1 MGALSAYARLEWL
14 HSVLGFP
21 GHGLLLPISDGDA
34 RSVSGIRQEIFA
46 LAVPLLRNTS
56 QSYTPMP
63 QGRHGEPS
71 VELFAF
77 DRAYVERLRDGDPP
91 TEHHFVSYFEQLLGI
106 KLRARTLASETV
118 DELRQETFSRVIVAL
133 RKQGGIR
140 QPERL
145 GAFVNSI
152 CNNVLLEFY
161 RARSR
166 SQPLE
171 DFHLQK
177 TDKVL
182 DLEHLLFTRESAE
195 HIRQVLGEL
204 PKKDRELLRAVFLEE
219 RDKDEI
225 CRTFGVDRDYLRV
238 LLHRAKDKFRAL
250 YLKDQVVTR
259 SSATARETE

>member
-1 MGALSAYARLEWL
+1 
-14 HSVLGFP
+14 
-21 GHGLLLPISDGDA
+21 
-34 RSVSGIRQEIFA
+34 
-46 LAVPLLRNTS
+46 
-56 QSYTPMP
+56 
-63 QGRHGEPS
+63 

-77 DRAYVERLRDGDPP
+77 DRTYVERLRDGDPM

-118 DELRQETFSRVIVAL
+118 EELRQETFSRVIAAL

-152 CNNVLLEFY
+152 CSNVLLEFY

-171 DFHLQK
+171 DTHLQK

-182 DLEHLLFTRESAE
+182 DLEGSLLTDESDE
-195 HIRQVLGEL
+195 HIRKVLGEL
-204 PKKDRELLRAVFLEE
+204 PEKDRQLLRAVFLEE
-219 RDKDEI
+219 KDKDEV
-225 CRTFGVDRDYLRV
+225 CRTFDVDRDYLRV
-238 LLHRAKDKFRAL
+238 LLHRAKDKFRVR
-250 YLKDQVVTR
+250 YLKGQVVTR
-259 SSATARETE
+259 RGAPAKKTA